1 MGESEKERSRRRKEE
16 REEEREKGEGGELE
30 ILGRPD
36 INAKHT
42 SATLPR
48 SPFSTASALICCTLR
63 PVALAMAFTSKDSP
77 IPNSRPSYAGES
89 WREKREKKRESSMR
103 MLLQS
108 DVPDLNMCRLAN
120 SAEIYI
126 RIQTAAT
133 TSPKIIHCYKLAYS
147 GNIDDL

>member
-1 MGESEKERSRRRKEE
+1 MPGKAGEKKER
-16 REEEREKGEGGELE
+16 
-30 ILGRPD
+30 
-36 INAKHT
+36 
-42 SATLPR
+42 
-48 SPFSTASALICCTLR
+48 
-63 PVALAMAFTSKDSP
+63 
-77 IPNSRPSYAGES
+77 
-89 WREKREKKRESSMR
+89 KRESKRERESSMR